1 MVSTLPFF
9 LGWQIPNLTYVYVHA
24 CVIACLH
31 ASVEV
36 PLSPPPLL
44 NLSSSSSSPSSLNF
58 AAELRVEIT
67 RAVVR
72 GIQTDRARNIH
83 VCQISLGESE
93 RDSVFRGIQRR
104 QFEAALC
111 NVLKPEDI
119 EVCVC

>member
-1 MVSTLPFF
+1 MR
-9 LGWQIPNLTYVYVHA
+9 A
-24 CVIACLH
+24 CVLLF
-31 ASVEV
+31 STF
-36 PLSPPPLL
+36 PL
-44 NLSSSSSSPSSLNF
+44 SSPSSLNL
-58 AAELRVEIT
+58 AAELSVEIT

-72 GIQTDRARNIH
+72 GSQTHRARYIH

-93 RDSVFRGIQRR
+93 RDGVIRRARNIHVCKISLGESERNGMFQGIQRR